1 MTTSLVTGGLGF
13 IGRHLVSALLA
24 RGDDVRVLDLF
35 PEAESHLD
43 RRVDYRQIDLR
54 DARSVDE
61 ALVGI
66 DVAFHNASM
75 VHTARN
81 RVDEVWATNLDG
93 TRHVLDACLRHR
105 VPKLV
110 YVSSASVVYEG
121 RDILN
126 GDESLPY
133 ASASQAPYSDSKI
146 AAEKIALAANG
157 KDGLLSCAIRPHVVF
172 GPGDARFMPAL
183 LRQAESGRLRVQ
195 VGLKPFLS
203 DYTYVTSLVD
213 ALLRADERLTPG
225 SKVAG
230 SAYFITN
237 GEPIPFW
244 DFVRKVA
251 ARLGYPPTSFRVPHQ
266 LVYAIA
272 ALKEGFE
279 TLRGGSFGPE
289 DGLSRF
295 AVSYMCTHH
304 YFSIEKARA
313 ELGYEPTI
321 TLDQGIEE
329 TCRHLEATGAVP
341 VRQASSPLRSA
352 RP

>member
-13 IGRHLVSALLA
+13 VGRHLVSALLA
-24 RGDDVRVLDLF
+24 RGDDVRVVDLF
-35 PEAESHLD
+35 PKEESRLD
-43 RRVDYRQIDLR
+43 PRVDYRQIDLR
-54 DARSVDE
+54 DARKTDE
-61 ALVGI
+61 ALVGV

-81 RVDEVWATNLDG
+81 RVCEVWATNRDG
-93 TRHVLDACLRHR
+93 TQHVLDACLHHR

-110 YVSSASVVYEG
+110 YVSSASVVYDG
-121 RDILN
+121 RNILN

-133 ASASQAPYSDSKI
+133 ASTSQAPYADSKI

-157 KDGLLSCAIRPHVVF
+157 KDGLLTCSIRPHVVF

-183 LRQAESGRLRVQ
+183 LRQAESGRLRFQ
-195 VGLKPFLS
+195 VGLEAFLS

-213 ALLRADERLTPG
+213 ALLLADEKLTPG

-230 SAYFITN
+230 NAYFITN
-237 GEPIPFW
+237 GEPTPFW

-251 ARLGYPPTSFRVPHQ
+251 ARLGYPPVSFKVPHH

-272 ALKEGFE
+272 ALKETFE

-295 AVSYMCTHH
+295 AVRYMCTHH

-313 ELGYEPTI
+313 ELGYEPRI
-321 TLDQGIEE
+321 TLEQGIEE
-329 TCRHLEATGAVP
+329 TCQHLEATGAVP
-341 VRQASSPLRSA
+341 LRGASGSLRSA